1 MDKNSYADMFRNWE
15 KLLNSSNEN
24 AALLP
29 GFEPFRDALVK
40 LLADTK
46 ALKSEQE
53 SFAGNR
59 QTVTQQV
66 KATAKAGWKAARQLR
81 SFVKAHLGP
90 DSEQLVQFEI
100 QPIRKRPRK
109 TKVIQVLVPAAETP
123 ETQGEANGAH
133 RNPTAP

>member
-1 MDKNSYADMFRNWE
+1 MEKNSYADMFRNWE

-46 ALKSEQE
+46 ALKSSQE
-53 SFAGNR
+53 SFEGNR
-59 QTVTQQV
+59 QAMTQQV
-66 KATAKAGWKAARQLR
+66 QDSVVAGWKAARQLR
-81 SFVKAHLGP
+81 AFVKAHLGP
-90 DSEQLVQFEI
+90 NSEQLVQFEI

-109 TKVIQVLVPAAETP
+109 PKTVEVPVPAVETP
-123 ETQGEANGAH
+123 QTHVESK
-133 RNPTAP
+133 